1 MFERETRREKNLE
14 MREREIKRVQ
24 ALTKKSDEDDANN
37 SDNEEAALRA
47 IDDKFKTL
55 LSS

>member
-1 MFERETRREKNLE
+1 